1 MQKMFELWVLGTL
14 EDDPLPYEVRHII
27 FCLHKDGFL
36 SFGGQEIL
44 PKMIFNFE
52 YYPLESQF
60 FPIQNPQNFSLYNL
74 RKLLENALHSD
85 VFANSF
91 ADKTIHFGIYEST
104 EIFEITP

>member
-27 FCLHKDGFL
+27 FCLHKEGFL

-52 YYPLESQF
+52 YYPLEAQF
-60 FPIQNPQNFSLYNL
+60 FPLKNPQRFSLYSL

-85 VFANSF
+85 IFATAF
-91 ADKTIHFGIYEST
+91 AGKTIHFGIFESA
-104 EIFEITP
+104 EMFEISL

>member
-1 MQKMFELWVLGTL
+1 MQKMFEFWVLGTL

-52 YYPLESQF
+52 YYPLEAQF
-60 FPIQNPQNFSLYNL
+60 FPIKKPQKFSLYNL
-74 RKLLENALHSD
+74 RNLLENALHNN
-85 VFANSF
+85 VFAAAF
-91 ADKTIHFGIYEST
+91 KDKKIHFGIFESV
-104 EIFEITP
+104 EIFEVET

>member
-1 MQKMFELWVLGTL
+1 MQKMFEQWVLGTL

-27 FCLHKDGFL
+27 FCLHKEGFL

-52 YYPLESQF
+52 YYPLEAQF
-60 FPIQNPQNFSLYNL
+60 FPLKNPQRFSLYSL

-85 VFANSF
+85 VFTRAF
-91 ADKTIHFGIYEST
+91 AGKTIHFGIYESA
-104 EIFEITP
+104 EMFEISL